1 MLATSIRLDAAEE
14 LRALRAWNV
23 DGAQHDA
30 RFPERLGHACN
41 PRPDDLGLLEGDL
54 VEDARSAPDG
64 VRAARLTEA
73 HDRAAI
79 PEEGQHL

>member
-1 MLATSIRLDAAEE
+1 MLAISVRLDATEE
-14 LRALRAWNV
+14 LSPLGPRDV

-30 RFPERLGHACN
+30 ALSKPVGDAGD
-41 PRPDDLGLLEGDL
+41 PRPHDLGLLEGDL
-54 VEDARSAPDG
+54 VEDARSASDG